1 MMRTKGRFSVTVL
14 GICSLAVMLATTGC
28 AYRLFFHDVDV
39 AVTPEGEPQM
49 AYTRPVK
56 KLLVTETVV
65 QTKEGAVDHTQAVS
79 DAFAKT
85 GVEIIKPVQLAVA
98 TQIAAPPSAPQ
109 SVPADHV
116 VTVTINTPSSPLGAG
131 QLFLGNKVQSTM
143 TARSEMME
151 ILPGGATKT
160 VWMRNY
166 TAQVAHG
173 INVDS
178 NAIGIQIVNEIA
190 QDWANHYNAR
200 K

>member
-1 MMRTKGRFSVTVL
+1 MQ
-14 GICSLAVMLATTGC
+14 
-28 AYRLFFHDVDV
+28 D
-39 AVTPEGEPQM
+39 TPSED
-49 AYTRPVK
+49 
-56 KLLVTETVV
+56 LLVTETVV
-65 QTKEGAVDHTQAVS
+65 QTKEGAVNLTQAVG

-85 GVEIIKPVQLAVA
+85 GVEIIKPVQLAIA
-98 TQIAAPPSAPQ
+98 TQVAASSTPAQ
-109 SVPADHV
+109 SVPADDV
-116 VTVTINTPSSPLGAG
+116 LTVNINTLHSPLGLG
-131 QLFLGNKVQSTM
+131 QVLMGNKVQSTI

-173 INVDS
+173 FTNVDS